1 MYKAIWKIVHP
12 KNVRTNGEN
21 MKKLLFVISILVLFS
36 LPLYAQTQGVH
47 KEDRPHISGDD
58 GVAVLFRRCDAV
70 VSPST
75 ATDGDYTIPCV
86 DSNGNLRISGAITI
100 DTTGLA
106 TSALQ
111 GGGLPTALGIGGGLK
126 IDGSGTALP
135 VSGTFW
141 QSTQP
146 VSGTFWQATQPVSIA
161 SMPSTPVTG
170 TFWQA
175 TQPISGTITAS
186 QSTASSL
193 KGQFTVMD
201 GTGTANDGTH
211 PIYVA
216 PQTSGFSVTAAQGTA
231 TNLKAQAEA
240 YQGGS
245 AVAAANGL
253 YVQPGTSA
261 IFTAKT
267 DQTTHGTTDK
277 TAADLYVAGAVNSA
291 TNGAFVTPTT
301 ANTPFAVKTD
311 QTTHGTTDKVAA
323 DLYQG
328 GSLVAVGNGVYIQ
341 PGTGATPYSFVS
353 TASANLTNVK
363 ASAGTLY
370 SITVINPGA
379 TLQYVRFYDKA
390 TAPDP
395 SACSDNSDCPVLYF
409 PIPANAD
416 SLGGGFSIPIGML
429 GIAFANGI
437 GYSISGAA
445 CTVVSTCT
453 DETNAAA
460 GVTII
465 LVYK

>member
-12 KNVRTNGEN
+12 KNVRTDGEN
-21 MKKLLFVISILVLFS
+21 MKKLLFVISILVLLS

-47 KEDRPHISGDD
+47 KEDRPHVSGDD

-70 VSPST
+70 VSPS
-75 ATDGDYTIPCV
+75 AGTDGDYTIPCV
-86 DSNGNLRISGAITI
+86 DSNGNLRISGAITV

-111 GGGLPTALGIGGGLK
+111 GGGLPAALGAGGGLK
-126 IDGSGTALP
+126 VDGSGTALP
-135 VSGTFW
+135 VSGT
-141 QSTQP
+141 
-146 VSGTFWQATQPVSIA
+146 V
-161 SMPSTPVTG
+161 
-170 TFWQA
+170 
-175 TQPISGTITAS
+175 TAS
-186 QSTASSL
+186 
-193 KGQFTVMD
+193 
-201 GTGTANDGTH
+201 
-211 PIYVA
+211 
-216 PQTSGFSVTAAQGTA
+216 QGTA
-231 TNLKAQAEA
+231 TNLKAQAEV
-240 YQGGS
+240 YQGGA

-261 IFTAKT
+261 IFTART

-328 GSLVAVGNGVYIQ
+328 GSLVAVGNGVYVQ
-341 PGTGATPYSFVS
+341 PGTGATPYSFIS

-379 TLQYVRFYDKA
+379 TLQYVRLYDKA
-390 TAPDP
+390 TSPDP
-395 SACSDNSDCPVLYF
+395 SACSANSDCPVLYF
-409 PIPANAD
+409 PIPSNAD
-416 SLGGGFSIPIGML
+416 SLGGGFTIPVGML

-453 DETNAAA
+453 DETNSAA
-460 GVTII
+460 GVTIN